1 MSKRLLH
8 HGPSSAPVCYELDQ
22 IAAIGRIAATQ
33 NLLARNHLDH
43 VC

>member
-22 IAAIGRIAATQ
+22 IAAIGRVAATQ
-33 NLLARNHLDH
+33 ILLARNHLDH